1 MKKNIQN
8 SSKVHGENSLET
20 RAKRIQC
27 LGINLTKEVKNL
39 YAKLC
44 KSLLREIK
52 GDTNKSEDN
61 PGSLIGRLDIV
72 KVLKYDIQVTNNHT
86 KKFKIFNY

>member
-1 MKKNIQN
+1 MEI
-8 SSKVHGENSLET
+8 
-20 RAKRIQC
+20 RAKRIKC
-27 LGINLTKEVKNL
+27 LGVNLTKEVKNL
-39 YAKLC
+39 YTKLC

-86 KKFKIFNY
+86 KKFKIFNH